1 MKEIAATLTN
11 NPIER
16 PEGIDET
23 YLYPLLHDGE
33 AVQSVLGLLVAGWKG
48 YLAESAKKTGKYAVN
63 LLDRKD
69 PDRSLFMPD
78 EDYLADL
85 GENIGSI
92 ENSAR
97 VQVRREGKG
106 FTLSFPILAMHK
118 EDYKNNTLSPTS
130 LSNLAKTFPATGDT
144 GSAMVSH
151 SSPES
156 YQHFYELLTKV
167 IPKASQAQF
176 FNPAEPIDIFIPVD
190 VTKEHIGYTPKLEA
204 QFVSAET
211 LRAAEKYIKG
221 YRLIGPPIPSRH
233 QYLGELSVTHDDEE
247 TRYTPTSIKDVV
259 NKGDYAT
266 WVAMNREVFVYAD
279 LHLPEDFAKFVGQSH
294 NPSPSMIFVW
304 FMAWMRYWVGDSANA
319 HVEAVRPMSSIRDEN
334 LHRPNKPKVN
344 KDGLMISPDGYI
356 YYIPTVDNVDLYEQA
371 FHEFVERD
379 GGVFTLAD
387 MRSTV
392 KPTKKLPANKL
403 IYTDWENN
411 KIAYSNSDGLVNIL
425 NLDGYQ
431 PVTSTQARNFL
442 DLPIMKVQQRTRVK
456 HLASVLTYTLR
467 NRVPERQIT
476 DMSEETRRG
485 LVALNVSSH
494 QVGGAYVNGEVGP
507 FMATLDKSVKVLGE
521 MYAQAPNSVP
531 ALFRDYADTY
541 GHELQDVKFHNLFDF
556 APIKWIGN
564 ALQGAFQAVSPSLVL
579 AEHASEHDQEAIVN
593 FIESRYPLSGM
604 EELGTLIALVKY
616 GTNYPKIVSYD
627 LARRRQYL
635 EPVIPGYD
643 WQPKPLPYVAE
654 NRALMPHQARIDG
667 ILTLNKPD
675 WTILDVDAGG
685 GKTGIGLR
693 YIITLLEGKD
703 VKRACITCPSFLV
716 KNYIE
721 ENVYFYDGR
730 INMIVISTDTLNTY
744 GEDGLRTMIEN
755 SPPNTILLTDFGFL
769 SNHHRNRV
777 VFYGSGE
784 VTINLNAEFLTTLGI
799 DYMIVDESHGL
810 RNEES
815 NKSQAA
821 RKLALTMDK
830 KAIATGTFINN
841 QISDTA
847 GQFALFDPSV
857 FGNKQDF
864 IDEFAEVIVGGKV
877 VKWKDNAEAEI
888 RKRIG
893 VQSCL
898 ISARRKE
905 WGAMLPHLRE
915 SIIPIYQDELNPDWV
930 AAYQAILEE
939 TIEAIKANKSLVKQL
954 QDDNVDELDLA
965 GALNPYLARLE
976 MFMTA
981 PGSDPLGAKVLKGD
995 ASIGP
1000 KVKVVAQI
1008 VDEHVTDP
1016 EAKDGKILIITN
1028 YHASAD
1034 ALYNNLPAHLKS
1046 KFIRYH
1052 AENKDRDIS
1061 KFKRDPDIIGMIGV
1075 EDSLGTG
1082 HNFQFCSRIVR
1093 IETKWNPGD
1102 LEQANARIWRPD
1114 PKNIGSEARTVFIDW
1129 VVVDRTID
1137 VCKFA
1142 RLISKV
1148 ISKVKFDEADN
1159 PKYDDLEA
1167 LPIIKMNLDTIRSL
1181 NSITKHL
1188 AAYHQEYTTYKNIYN
1203 KEMKEFR
1210 EKHKDTFKFKP
1221 IENSGE
1227 PLPGGAM
1234 MRHVT
1239 YVPEMHLPDT
1249 KQLGIVRYSD
1259 YVDSHAG
1266 ENQGIVD
1273 FDTVGKYVH
1282 TEFGDGKIIGM
1293 SGSTLKVKLKD
1304 GTIIK
1309 SINKLK
1315 TFIIPDKK
1323 TYDADGDTIRD
1334 RMAHLIGVPMKKA
1347 KKKKEVPVEEAPK
1360 PVQKVKR
1367 LKTVEEPVE
1376 EKPKKAKKQEE
1387 EAPKLR
1393 TLKPKKAPP
1402 APKVKKKPEVDA
1414 ELEFFVEVAYDQV
1427 TLGTYKDEADED
1439 EAAVGV
1445 LESLGFK
1452 DTGAY
1457 SFAIIKTRKHLVNFL
1472 EVLQSKFV
1480 VKPDFL
1486 ERLEDLQAFFNKGP
1500 KNAFNARSALK
1511 AMDVRNFWRM
1521 KRNKAGANEVRPYA
1535 VVLNHELH
1543 IAFAL
1548 SSNQPANR
1556 KVARQVRVPGVKW
1569 DSSDGDYIKFLPN
1582 KGAVTSTL
1590 SELSKAGITVANL
1603 KDVKKVLSE
1612 LKLHTPAKKEE
1623 E

>member
-16 PEGIDET
+16 PDGIDET

-33 AVQSVLGLLVAGWKG
+33 AVQSVLNLLVAGWKG
-48 YLAESAKKTGKYAVN
+48 YLAEAAKSTGKYAVD
-63 LLDRKD
+63 LLARKD
-69 PDRSLFMPD
+69 PDRSLFMMD
-78 EDYLADL
+78 EDSLADL

-97 VQVRREGKG
+97 VQVRRDGKG
-106 FTLSFPILAMHK
+106 FMLSFPILSIHK
-118 EDYKNNTLSPTS
+118 EDFRNNTLSPSSVGS
-130 LSNLAKTFPATGDT
+130 LSKTFPASGSSS
-144 GSAMVSH
+144 SAMVSH
-151 SSPES
+151 SSPDS
-156 YQHFYELLTKV
+156 YQHFYEFLTKV
-167 IPKASQAQF
+167 IPKAAQAQF
-176 FNPAEPIDIFIPVD
+176 FNPAEALDITIPVD
-190 VTKEHIGYTPKLEA
+190 VTKEHIGYKPSLEGEHFTP
-204 QFVSAET
+204 ET
-211 LRAAEKYIKG
+211 LKAAAKYIKG

-233 QYLGELSVTHDDEE
+233 QYLGELSVIRDDEE
-247 TRYTPTSIKDVV
+247 GRYTPTSIKDVV

-279 LHLPEDFAKFVGQSH
+279 LHLPEEFAKFVGQSH
-294 NPSPSMIFVW
+294 DPSPSAILVW
-304 FMAWMRYWVGDSANA
+304 LMAWIRYWVGDSAAN
-319 HVEAVRPMSSIRDEN
+319 HVEAVRPMSSIRNEN
-334 LHRPNKPKVN
+334 KARPNASKVN

-371 FHEFVERD
+371 FHEFAERD

-387 MRSTV
+387 LRSSE

-403 IYTDWENN
+403 IYTDWENH
-411 KIAYSNSDGLVNIL
+411 KVAYSNSDGLVNIL
-425 NLDGYQ
+425 NLDGFQ
-431 PVTSTQARNFL
+431 PVTSTQARNLL
-442 DLPIMKVQQRTRVK
+442 DLPILKASSRTRIK
-456 HLASVLTYTLR
+456 HIASTLTYTLR
-467 NRVPERQIT
+467 NRVPPRNITEMTPEERQ
-476 DMSEETRRG
+476 G
-485 LVALNVSSH
+485 LVALNVTSG
-494 QVGGAYVNGEVGP
+494 QVANYYVAGDVPGYLSVI
-507 FMATLDKSVKVLGE
+507 TKSVGMLGE
-521 MYAQAPNSVP
+521 MFAAAPNSVP
-531 ALFRDYADTY
+531 AMYRQYAETFGDT
-541 GHELQDVKFHNLFDF
+541 LQDVKFHNLFDF
-556 APIKWIGN
+556 APLKWIGDGIS
-564 ALQGAFQAVSPSLVL
+564 AAFRAVSPSLVL
-579 AEHASEHDQEAIVN
+579 AEHADQHDLDAVVN
-593 FIESRYPLSGM
+593 FIEARYPLSGM

-616 GTNYPKIVSYD
+616 GKNYPKIVQYD
-627 LARRRQYL
+627 LERRSQYINAV
-635 EPVIPGYD
+635 EPGYD
-643 WQPKPLPYVAE
+643 WQPQPLPYVAD

-667 ILTLNKPD
+667 VLTLNKPD

-693 YIITLLEGKD
+693 YIVTLLAGMN
-703 VKRACITCPSFLV
+703 VKRPCIACPSFLV

-744 GEDGLRTMIEN
+744 GEDGLRRMIE
-755 SPPNTILLTDFGFL
+755 SAPTNTILLTDFGFL
-769 SNHHRNRV
+769 SNHHRNRD

-784 VTINLNAEFLTTLGI
+784 VTINLNAEFLTSLGI

-841 QISDTA
+841 QISDIA

-857 FGNKQDF
+857 FGNRQDF
-864 IDEFAEVIVGGKV
+864 NDEFAEVIVGGKV
-877 VKWKDNAEAEI
+877 VKWRDNAETEI
-888 RKRIG
+888 RQRIA

-905 WGAMLPHLRE
+905 WGAMLPHLIE
-915 SIIPIYQDELNPDWV
+915 SIIPIKKEDLNPDWI

-939 TIEAIKANKSLVKQL
+939 TIEEIKANKSLAKQL
-954 QDDNVDELDLA
+954 QDDNVDEMDLA

-981 PGSDPLGAKVLKGD
+981 PGSDPLGAKILKGD
-995 ASIGP
+995 AAIGP

-1008 VDEHVTDP
+1008 VREHVEDP
-1016 EAKDGKILIITN
+1016 ESKDGKILIITN

-1034 ALYNNLPAHLKS
+1034 ALYNNLPANLKS

-1061 KFKRDPDIIGMIGV
+1061 KFKRDPNIIGMIGV

-1114 PKNIGSEARTVFIDW
+1114 PKNLGSEERTVFIDW
-1129 VVVDRTID
+1129 VVVDQTID

-1148 ISKVKFDEADN
+1148 ISKVKFDEAYN
-1159 PKYDDLEA
+1159 SRYDDLEA
-1167 LPIIKMNLDTIRSL
+1167 LPIIKMNLDTIRTL
-1181 NSITKHL
+1181 NSIDKHL
-1188 AAYHQEYTTYKNIYN
+1188 AAYNDEYATYKNIYN
-1203 KEMKEFR
+1203 KEMREFR
-1210 EKHKDTFKFKP
+1210 AKHKDTFKFKP
-1221 IENSGE
+1221 IANSGE
-1227 PLPGGAM
+1227 PLEGGAT

-1239 YVPEMHLPDT
+1239 YVPEMQLPNTD
-1249 KQLGIVRYSD
+1249 KLGVVRYSD
-1259 YVDSHAG
+1259 YVDAHAG

-1273 FDTVGKYVH
+1273 FDTTGKYVH

-1304 GTIIK
+1304 GTIVK
-1309 SINKLK
+1309 SLQKLK
-1315 TFIIPDKK
+1315 TFIIPDKA
-1323 TYDADGDTIRD
+1323 TYQSDDSIREN
-1334 RMAHLIGVPMKKA
+1334 MASMIGVPLKKL
-1347 KKKKEVPVEEAPK
+1347 KKKKVEEVPQEVE
-1360 PVQKVKR
+1360 
-1367 LKTVEEPVE
+1367 
-1376 EKPKKAKKQEE
+1376 
-1387 EAPKLR
+1387 
-1393 TLKPKKAPP
+1393 
-1402 APKVKKKPEVDA
+1402 APKVKTLKRLKKAEPEEVLEEKPTKTKKVEKPEPAPLRVLKKKAAPKPEPEPEKHDTS
-1414 ELEFFVEVAYDQV
+1414 LEFFVEVAYDQV
-1427 TLGTYKDEADED
+1427 TVGTYKDEAEEEGVE
-1439 EAAVGV
+1439 EALLAA
-1445 LESLGFK
+1445 GFK
-1452 DTGAY
+1452 DTGEY
-1457 SFAIIKTRKHLVNFL
+1457 SFAIIKTRRQLANFIEAL
-1472 EVLQSKFV
+1472 ESRYKVQAACG
-1480 VKPDFL
+1480 
-1486 ERLEDLQAFFNKGP
+1486 ERLHDLLDYFNKGP

-1511 AMDVRNFWRM
+1511 SLDITNFWRM

-1548 SSNQPANR
+1548 SSNQPAHR
-1556 KVARQVRVPGVKW
+1556 KVARYVKVPGVKW
-1569 DSSDGDYIKFLPN
+1569 DSSDGDYVKFVRAKSDVL
-1582 KGAVTSTL
+1582 ATL
-1590 SELSKAGITVANL
+1590 KALDNQGIECSNM
-1603 KDVKKVLSE
+1603 KDVKKVLTE

-1623 E
+1623 